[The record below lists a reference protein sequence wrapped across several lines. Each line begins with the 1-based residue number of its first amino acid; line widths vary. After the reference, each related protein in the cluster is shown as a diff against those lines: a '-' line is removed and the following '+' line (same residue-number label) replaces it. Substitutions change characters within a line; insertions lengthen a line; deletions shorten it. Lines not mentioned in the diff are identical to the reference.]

1 VRVHATAVLQVGSQG
16 VSKQETSCYRPVV
29 TKQVFKERN
38 MRRIT
43 KGLAALSSVALA
55 FTVAAC
61 GSDSKPAAS
70 ENKAA
75 DPASLSAE
83 LTWWDTSDA
92 KNEGPVF
99 QELIKKFN
107 TTYPNVKINYQSVP
121 FADAQNKF
129 KTAAAAKTGAPDI
142 LRAEVAWVPEFASL
156 GYLYSLDGSE
166 LLADESD
173 YNAAALASNKFDGKT
188 YGVPQVTDSLALL
201 YNKELVEKA
210 GVSVPKTWGELKI
223 AAQTVKQKTGVD
235 GAYVNPAGYFAL
247 PFMYGEGGD
256 LVDTAAKKIVVNS
269 EQNVAGLKVAKDLID
284 SGAAVKPSATDS
296 YGTMMTLFKEKKV
309 AFIVNG
315 PWEVANVKAAPGFGG
330 VENLGIAPVPAGSAK
345 AGSPIGGHNYVV
357 YSGVPQ
363 EKAAA
368 AVAFIK
374 FMNSAESQAALADK
388 LGLLPTRKSAYEID
402 AVKNNAV
409 VTAFKPVTESAVS
422 RPWIPEGGQFF
433 GPLDQMATEVLV
445 QNKDAKASLDAVAQ
459 KYKAEVVPSY
469 ATN

>member
-1 VRVHATAVLQVGSQG
+1 MLQVDSQG
-16 VSKQETSCYRPVV
+16 VSKPETSCYRPVV

-43 KGLAALSSVALA
+43 KGLAAFSSVALA
-55 FTVAAC
+55 FSVAAC

-70 ENKAA
+70 ESKAA
-75 DPASLSAE
+75 AVDPASLSAE

-99 QELIKKFN
+99 QELIKQFN
-107 TTYPNVKINYQSVP
+107 AKYPNVKINYQSVP

-129 KTAAAAKTGAPDI
+129 KTAAQAKTGAPDI

-201 YNKELVEKA
+201 YNKELVQKA
-210 GVSVPKTWGELKI
+210 GVQVPKTWAELKT
-223 AAQTVKQKTGVD
+223 AAQAVKQKTGAT
-235 GAYVNPAGYFAL
+235 GLYINPAGYFTL
-247 PFMYGEGGD
+247 PFLYGEGGD
-256 LVDTAAKKIVVNS
+256 LVDTAAKKIVVDS
-269 EQNVAGLKVAKDLID
+269 EQNVAGLKAAKDLID
-284 SGAAVKPSATDS
+284 SGAAPKPPATGAYD
-296 YGTMMTLFKEKKV
+296 TMMTLFKEKKV
-309 AFIVNG
+309 AFIING
-315 PWEVANVKAAPGFGG
+315 PWEVGNVKSAPAFGG

-368 AVAFIK
+368 AVEFIK
-374 FMNSAESQAALADK
+374 FMNSAESQAVLADK
-388 LGLLPTRKSAYEID
+388 LGLLPTRKSAYEIGS
-402 AVKNNAV
+402 VKNNAV
-409 VTAFKPVTESAVS
+409 VSAFKPVTESAVS

-433 GPLDQMATEVLV
+433 GPLDQLATEVLV
-445 QNKDAKASLDAVAQ
+445 QNKDPKAALDAVAQ
-459 KYKAEVVPSY
+459 KYKAEVVTSY

>member
-1 VRVHATAVLQVGSQG
+1 
-16 VSKQETSCYRPVV
+16 
-29 TKQVFKERN
+29 
-38 MRRIT
+38 MRRIN
-43 KGLAALSSVALA
+43 KGLAALTSVALA
-55 FTVAAC
+55 FTIAAC
-61 GSDSKPAAS
+61 GEEKSGST
-70 ENKAA
+70 ETKAA

-92 KNEGPVF
+92 KNEGPAF
-99 QELIKKFN
+99 QELIANFN
-107 TTYPNVKINYQSVP
+107 KTYPNVKINYQSVP
-121 FADAQNKF
+121 FAEAQNKF

-173 YNAAALASNKFDGKT
+173 YLAAPMESNKFDGKT

-201 YNKELVEKA
+201 YNKELVQKA
-210 GVSVPKTWGELKI
+210 GIEVPKTWAELKT
-223 AAQTVKQKTGVD
+223 AAQAVKQKTGVD
-235 GAYVNPAGYFAL
+235 GLYVNAAGYFAL

-256 LVDTAAKKIVVNS
+256 LVDTTGKKIVVNS
-269 EQNVAGLKVAKDLID
+269 EQNVAGLNVAKDLIA
-284 SGAAVKPSATDS
+284 SGASVKPSATDS

-315 PWEVANVKAAPGFGG
+315 PWEVNNIKTAPAFGG

-345 AGSPIGGHNYVV
+345 AGAPIGGHNYVIW
-357 YSGVPQ
+357 SGVPQ

-368 AVAFIK
+368 AVAFVK
-374 FMNSAESQAALADK
+374 FLNSAESQAFLAGK
-388 LGLLPTRKSAYEID
+388 LGLLPTRKSAYD
-402 AVKNNAV
+402 VASVKSNAV
-409 VTAFKPVTESAVS
+409 VSAFKPVAEAAVS

-433 GPLDQMATEVLV
+433 GPLDQMATEVLI
-445 QNKDAKASLDAVAQ
+445 QNKDAKASLDAVAK